1 MKSRMVKNVDRE
13 LIGSNFNN
21 SRERERI
28 RLTKAVAMETEGKR
42 KIQAMELIFMREN
55 KIG

>member
-1 MKSRMVKNVDRE
+1 MKLRMVKNVDRE

-42 KIQAMELIFMREN
+42 KIQTMELIFMREN

>member
-1 MKSRMVKNVDRE
+1 MLTGSLLE
-13 LIGSNFNN
+13 ATLIIQ
-21 SRERERI
+21 ERERI